1 MRNTICQ
8 GIHSALQSADF
19 IQVMTPI
26 ITSNDCEGAGEM
38 FSVGVNQNGHVDL
51 NSFFNTPAYLT
62 VSGQLQAEMMAHAMT
77 RVYTFGPAF
86 RAENSNTTRHLCEF
100 WMVEPELCFADMG
113 VLQELA
119 THVIGVTVRQ
129 LLDGRQED
137 ISFLAQRVEKSL
149 PRRLEMLENRS
160 NYCHLTYS
168 EAVEVLTR
176 KGLRFEAPV
185 AWGVDLQA
193 EHEKYLCEQYCGD
206 RPLFLTDYP
215 KEIKPFYMKA
225 NPDGRT
231 VAAMDLLVPRIVGT
245 GKRDHR

>member
-1 MRNTICQ
+1 
-8 GIHSALQSADF
+8 
-19 IQVMTPI
+19 
-26 ITSNDCEGAGEM
+26 
-38 FSVGVNQNGHVDL
+38 
-51 NSFFNTPAYLT
+51 
-62 VSGQLQAEMMAHAMT
+62 
-77 RVYTFGPAF
+77 
-86 RAENSNTTRHLCEF
+86 
-100 WMVEPELCFADMG
+100 
-113 VLQELA
+113 
-119 THVIGVTVRQ
+119 
-129 LLDGRQED
+129 
-137 ISFLAQRVEKSL
+137 
-149 PRRLEMLENRS
+149 MLENRS
-160 NYCHLTYS
+160 KYCHLTYS

-245 GKRDHR
+245 GERDHR